1 MPIQHGAFKMEKMKT
16 LCNLRITLEESQK
29 EFLALPNQ
37 DEKYVCKR
45 CSRVSNIKERLCR
58 GSRDMSAYKG

>member
-1 MPIQHGAFKMEKMKT
+1 MAKMTT
-16 LCNLRITLEESQK
+16 LCNLRVSVEESKK
-29 EFLALPNQ
+29 EFLALPSQ